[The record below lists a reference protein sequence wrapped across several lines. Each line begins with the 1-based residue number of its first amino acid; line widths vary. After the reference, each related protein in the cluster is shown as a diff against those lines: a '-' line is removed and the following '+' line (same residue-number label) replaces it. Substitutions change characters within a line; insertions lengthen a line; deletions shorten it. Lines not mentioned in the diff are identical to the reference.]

1 MDDNRIREQIHHAVQ
16 HHCDRAGVQPNPYL
30 AQRVLNMAHEVPGT
44 GGYVVK
50 KKLSVGF
57 VSIMIVILTMATAL
71 AIGLSNYF
79 DSFASLEDSYGE
91 YEQWPVSAKVQ
102 LVEVMYE
109 SSVLSEEETN
119 MWSNELSDVDKES
132 TAEVILAKHFA
143 GMTYVDTYNAMACEL
158 GPIEEWTDEERALY
172 TSILQ
177 KYGKQQADWPVYVIP
192 GNQDLSRN
200 EAVDLAREATQAMF
214 SVSPQALDNMPIDAI
229 FSADAYNAV
238 GVPANEPFWQVMFGY
253 GNAYRVYM
261 TRNGGMLG
269 IEGPH
274 TQYYCWGSKLTHN
287 AIPATPSVHDIT
299 REQAI
304 AEAGN
309 ALTEIMNVTHE
320 EIGAMDATTQFF
332 YSDWYCRG
340 DEPVWLV
347 TLSRQ
352 GVVQWNVLLGYD
364 GSYIDAEPAG
374 KVFDNVSR
382 SYISLADMWR
392 ERCGELD
399 MTEHFQNVNGE
410 YYYRWTLEEKA
421 AFYQMWRPI
430 ADAFEAENPYCHEEG
445 SGIWE
450 YTRNASGLP
459 DEKAISQGDA
469 AEIAVQAIKEL
480 GDEVSVD
487 EFSVFYFVTDPLNP
501 EWRFAT
507 PNRFVIVHALTG
519 EVLLAQN
526 CVTDDHDIATIV
538 DFISMELDHK

>member
-1 MDDNRIREQIHHAVQ
+1 MKDNQMKDLFQQALNAELSGLRTSSLQRDQLYQNAV
-16 HHCDRAGVQPNPYL
+16 
-30 AQRVLNMAHEVPGT
+30 
-44 GGYVVK
+44 GGYKVK
-50 KKLSVGF
+50 RKLTVGF
-57 VSIMIVILTMATAL
+57 VFVLMLILVMATAM

-79 DSFASLEDSYGE
+79 DSFASLEESYGE
-91 YEQWPVSAKVQ
+91 YEQWPASAKVQ
-102 LVEVMYE
+102 LIEVMYE
-109 SSVLSEEETN
+109 SGVLSEEEAG
-119 MWSNELSDVDKES
+119 MWSDELQDEGKEDA
-132 TAEVILAKHFA
+132 AEAILEKHFA
-143 GMTYVDTYNAMACEL
+143 GMSYVDTYNAMTREL
-158 GPIEEWTDEERALY
+158 GPIEEWTEEERALY

-192 GNQDLSRN
+192 GNQDLTRN
-200 EAVDLAREATQAMF
+200 EAVDRAREATLAMF
-214 SVSPQALDNMPIDAI
+214 SVSPQELDNMPIDAI
-229 FSADAYNAV
+229 FSVDAYNTV
-238 GVPANEPFWQVMFGY
+238 GAPVNEPFWQVMFGY
-253 GNAYRVYM
+253 GSAYRVYM
-261 TRNGGMLG
+261 TRNGEMLG

-274 TQYYCWGSKLTHN
+274 TQYYFWGSELTHN
-287 AIPATPSVHDIT
+287 ATPATPGLHDIT

-304 AEAGN
+304 VEANN

-320 EIGAMDATTQFF
+320 EINALDATTQFL

-347 TLSRQ
+347 TLSKQ

-374 KVFDNVSR
+374 KMFDNVSR

-392 ERCGELD
+392 ERCGEVG
-399 MTEHFQNVNGE
+399 MTEQFQNANGD

-450 YTRNASGLP
+450 YTRNASSIP

-487 EFSVFYFVTDPLNP
+487 EFSVFYFTTDPLNP

-507 PNRFVIVHALTG
+507 PNRFVIVHAYTG

-526 CVTDDHDIATIV
+526 GVTGDRDIVTIV
-538 DFISMELDHK
+538 DFLSMVLDHK